1 MSVFTIRLVM
11 LLMIL
16 LLSEALIYLSSLKSL
31 NVSVNHA
38 THLIFIFQFSG
49 YFSLMHCWIVDFR
62 SGRDSAK
69 RSLSLCPE
77 CLDFLTNF
85 FVVVLEMI

>member
-1 MSVFTIRLVM
+1 M

-77 CLDFLTNF
+77 CLDFF
-85 FVVVLEMI
+85 D